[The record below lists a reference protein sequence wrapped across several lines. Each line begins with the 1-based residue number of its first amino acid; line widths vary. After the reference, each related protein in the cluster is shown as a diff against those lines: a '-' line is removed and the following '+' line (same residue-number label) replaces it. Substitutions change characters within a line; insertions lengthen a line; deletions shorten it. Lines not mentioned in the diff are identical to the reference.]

1 MVKER
6 GGGGGGVERGEKF
19 EHNWE
24 KDRVVALA
32 SLRFVSRLM
41 DHSST
46 VSKYHHGK
54 RVNDFSRLAFCD
66 LRMKRRL
73 LVYWLRNFHLEHLA

>member
-46 VSKYHHGK
+46 VSK
-54 RVNDFSRLAFCD
+54 
-66 LRMKRRL
+66 
-73 LVYWLRNFHLEHLA
+73 